1 MHKHMHRTTRW
12 WALRVTVDTSFR
24 SDSTPPGSSLCTNP
38 PSPLQLTCAQ
48 NCTHQPGRYLVD
60 RLGID
65 GLLRSVKHQIHCL
78 SVIGYICGAMA
89 LIYMNMGPV
98 DQADDPPTNQAGE
111 FICGRANRDGS
122 SCHALVPM
130 PYLSCYQHDQGAPVV
145 ID

>member
-1 MHKHMHRTTRW
+1 
-12 WALRVTVDTSFR
+12 
-24 SDSTPPGSSLCTNP
+24 
-38 PSPLQLTCAQ
+38 
-48 NCTHQPGRYLVD
+48 
-60 RLGID
+60 
-65 GLLRSVKHQIHCL
+65 
-78 SVIGYICGAMA
+78 MA